1 MHLSYLGPVP
11 CVFTCRV
18 SSGLTLGGGCS
29 LMVARRQVFF
39 PSWVPS
45 GLTSSHWRAESTDD
59 CDILCLLIWQEIFHF
74 SIPMCVPQVPN
85 TLVFSLSHL
94 MHILRCPEGKMH
106 PVIYYT
112 TLFTKLFLKQIPQK
126 FCCIHW
132 ACAGPDLAVFQLII
146 QLLALRPSLTF
157 SSCWLWCCD
166 IIRNIDL
173 IFVSSS
179 WYELVKTLGIFWVIE
194 ASEASLVIHNKP
206 LSNLSEFML
215 KRWLVAGSP

>member
-157 SSCWLWCCD
+157 SSCWLWCW
-166 IIRNIDL
+166 
-173 IFVSSS
+173 IFFQFLFELTFETHFCVSLLLHKH
-179 WYELVKTLGIFWVIE
+179 YD
-194 ASEASLVIHNKP
+194 
-206 LSNLSEFML
+206 
-215 KRWLVAGSP
+215 AGSLPLFSGQAHNNYCKTHTQILKYFL